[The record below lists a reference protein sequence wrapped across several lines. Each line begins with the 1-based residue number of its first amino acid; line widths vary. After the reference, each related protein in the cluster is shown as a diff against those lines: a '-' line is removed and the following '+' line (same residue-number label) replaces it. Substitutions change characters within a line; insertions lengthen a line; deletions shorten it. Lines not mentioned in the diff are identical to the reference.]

1 MGQEASVDLGDRRF
15 GDRDLRRVL
24 RLVPRRW
31 NVRAALLYFYGV
43 PGVVDYGRALLL
55 VFAA

>member
-15 GDRDLRRVL
+15 GDWDLRRVL
-24 RLVPRRW
+24 RLVPRRR